1 MSLLTAPI
9 VTTTSMILSSNKIQ
23 NGYILVLLH
32 LEDGHYNGARQS
44 SEIIECFANV
54 ISDFVETT

>member
-1 MSLLTAPI
+1 
-9 VTTTSMILSSNKIQ
+9 MILSSNKIQ